1 MGKKPKLL
9 LNCCCAPCSSS
20 VLEQLEKDYDITLYF
35 YNPNIF
41 PEAEYNKRAAEVK
54 KLLNIVKKYK
64 AVYEKYNHE
73 EFLFGIKGLEGE
85 KEGGLRCHK
94 CYEIRL
100 RKTAE
105 YALNNG
111 FEFFATTLSVSP
123 YNNAEFINELGAKIE
138 DEVQGKVKYLSA
150 NFKKKNGFLRV
161 SQLSKEYG
169 LYRQNYC
176 GCEFSMR

>member
-1 MGKKPKLL
+1 MEKKPKLL

-41 PEAEYNKRAAEVK
+41 PEAEYNKRAREVK
-54 KLLNIVKKYK
+54 KLIDIVKKHK

-73 EFLFGIKGLEGE
+73 KFLSGIKGLEQE

-100 RKTAE
+100 RKTAD

-111 FEFFATTLSVSP
+111 FEFFTTTLSVSP
-123 YNNAEFINELGAKIE
+123 YKNAEFINEIGE
-138 DEVQGKVKYLSA
+138 KVE
-150 NFKKKNGFLRV
+150 
-161 SQLSKEYG
+161 KE
-169 LYRQNYC
+169 LQDAVK
-176 GCEFSMR
+176 